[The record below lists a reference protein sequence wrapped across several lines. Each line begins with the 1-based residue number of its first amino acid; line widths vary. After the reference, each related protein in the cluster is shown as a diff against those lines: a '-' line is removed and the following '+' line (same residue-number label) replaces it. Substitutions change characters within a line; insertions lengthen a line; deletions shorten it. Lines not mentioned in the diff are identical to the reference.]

1 MSYITKS
8 LTIVIT
14 LIYTVTS
21 TPYEYSFNPYPKQ
34 YTENIFLKQGTLRGV
49 IQETKIN
56 RAIRLVEVYKGIPY
70 AAPPVGRLRFMP
82 SSGAPSWF
90 GVKTAD
96 SFGPVCPQ
104 KLPEVRKLSAFRR
117 AYFLRLKEHLQ
128 NQSED
133 CLYLNIYVPH
143 SGKFQTNFFN
153 VKTYGWRYTYTQQ

>member
-1 MSYITKS
+1 MSYITKA

-14 LIYTVTS
+14 LIATVSS
-21 TPYEYSFNPYPKQ
+21 TPYEYSYNPYPKQ
-34 YTENIFLKQGTLRGV
+34 YTDNIFIKQGILRGV

-56 RAIRLVEVYKGIPY
+56 RGVRLVEVYKGIPY

-82 SSGAPSWF
+82 STGAPSWF

-104 KLPEVRKLSAFRR
+104 KLPDVHLISIFRKT
-117 AYFLRLKEHLQ
+117 YFLRLKEHLQ

-143 SGKFQTNFFN
+143 AGK
-153 VKTYGWRYTYTQQ
+153 

>member
-14 LIYTVTS
+14 LISVVS
-21 TPYEYSFNPYPKQ
+21 SAPYEYSYNPYPKQ
-34 YTENIFLKQGTLRGV
+34 YTANIFIKQGILRGV

-56 RAIRLVEVYKGIPY
+56 RGVKLVKVYKGIPY

-104 KLPEVRKLSAFRR
+104 KFPDIRHISIFRKS
-117 AYFLRLKEHLQ
+117 YFLRLKEHLQ

-143 SGKFQTNFFN
+143 SGK
-153 VKTYGWRYTYTQQ
+153 